1 MSSTA
6 VALFA
11 PERVVRIVPLTDHL
25 RSASPPR
32 LRLVPALPASA
43 ARPPAPPSP
52 PPPPGGEIRQLL
64 TGVLEVLD
72 GRRPVAQLTDLV
84 PQNHQRTLI
93 RQARLAGPGPRT
105 LRSMHLTRTTPEAVD
120 LCARIDHGRRCT
132 ALTGRLEPTEGRWR
146 FTLLALI

>member
-1 MSSTA
+1 
-6 VALFA
+6 V
-11 PERVVRIVPLTDHL
+11 
-25 RSASPPR
+25 
-32 LRLVPALPASA
+32 
-43 ARPPAPPSP
+43 

-72 GRRPVAQLTDLV
+72 GRRPVAQLADLV

-132 ALTGRLEPTEGRWR
+132 ALTGRLEPDEGRWR
-146 FTLLALI
+146 FTLLAMI